1 MKITKIAQS
10 VLIVTLF
17 CSGVLGC
24 TPAATQ
30 SAQSVET
37 SVESTAEPLPPTLAP
52 TATREPA
59 VLRVFCAGSLI
70 LPFSEI
76 EKAFEAAN
84 PEIDVQTEFH
94 GSIQVMRH
102 VTDLHEAIDVVA
114 TADQALIPML
124 MYATDDPDSGL
135 PYADWYLHFAGN
147 QIGLA
152 YTPQSRGAAKLS
164 AENWYTIVADP
175 EVRLGLSDPRID
187 PAGYRTLMALRLAE
201 VQYDQPDI
209 FQNLLGDKFSYPIGM
224 YKEAGFTEITV
235 PEILEPR
242 LDSNLA
248 LRGASIQLVALL
260 QSGDLDYAFEY
271 ESVIRQHG
279 LELLELPEAVNLGSE
294 ALSETYRQ
302 VEVKL
307 DFQRFAKIKPVFRG
321 EPIGYGITIP
331 SNAPQPGVAERY
343 IQFLLSEEGRG
354 IMQAYYHPL
363 YEQVRCDGEEH
374 VPEGLRGVC
383 E

>member
-1 MKITKIAQS
+1 
-10 VLIVTLF
+10 
-17 CSGVLGC
+17 
-24 TPAATQ
+24 
-30 SAQSVET
+30 
-37 SVESTAEPLPPTLAP
+37 
-52 TATREPA
+52 
-59 VLRVFCAGSLI
+59 
-70 LPFSEI
+70 
-76 EKAFEAAN
+76 
-84 PEIDVQTEFH
+84 
-94 GSIQVMRH
+94 
-102 VTDLHEAIDVVA
+102 
-114 TADQALIPML
+114 
-124 MYATDDPDSGL
+124 
-135 PYADWYLHFAGN
+135 
-147 QIGLA
+147 
-152 YTPQSRGAAKLS
+152 
-164 AENWYTIVADP
+164 
-175 EVRLGLSDPRID
+175 
-187 PAGYRTLMALRLAE
+187 MALRLAE

>member
-1 MKITKIAQS
+1 MKTFLQLI
-10 VLIVTLF
+10 LIVLV
-17 CSGVLGC
+17 SGVWLVGC
-24 TPAATQ
+24 APGPE
-30 SAQSVET
+30 ET
-37 SVESTAEPLPPTLAP
+37 SVPADFTAASATTLISPALAP

-76 EKAFEAAN
+76 EKAFEAAH

-135 PYADWYLHFAGN
+135 PYANWYLHFAGN
-147 QIGLA
+147 RIGLA
-152 YTPQSRGAAKLS
+152 YTPNSRGAGELTTD
-164 AENWYTIVADP
+164 NWPGV
-175 EVRLGLSDPRID
+175 LGSPDARVGLADPRID

-201 VQYDQPDI
+201 VYYDQPDI
-209 FQNLLGDKFSYPIGM
+209 FQNLLGDKFSYPIGIF
-224 YKEAGFTEITV
+224 KEAGYTEITV

-279 LELLELPEAVNLGSE
+279 LELLELPEAVNLGS
-294 ALSETYRQ
+294 AAQAETYRQ
-302 VEVKL
+302 VQVKL

-331 SNAPQPGVAERY
+331 SNAPEPEVAQRY

-354 IMQAYYHPL
+354 IMQAFYHPL
-363 YEQVRCDGEEH
+363 FEQIRCDGEDY
-374 VPEGLRGVC
+374 VPQGLEGVC
-383 E
+383 GE